1 MRVPVCVNLSIYL
14 YFPGIESM
22 TSIINGFGYNGGNQL
37 RVDMRN
43 LNTRLDTL
51 TTTLNS
57 LKDLFITLHP
67 DKADVINATFSPNGS
82 QLQSQQSQSQQQQ
95 SQQQQSQQQSQQQLP
110 PRTPAQQEALNRVRP

>member
-1 MRVPVCVNLSIYL
+1 MAAIVCVNLCIYL

-57 LKDLFITLHP
+57 LKDLFIALHP
-67 DKADVINATFSPNGS
+67 DKADIINATFSPNGS
-82 QLQSQQSQSQQQQ
+82 QSQQSQQQQQQSQQ
-95 SQQQQSQQQSQQQLP
+95 SQQQQSQQLP

>member
-1 MRVPVCVNLSIYL
+1 
-14 YFPGIESM
+14 M